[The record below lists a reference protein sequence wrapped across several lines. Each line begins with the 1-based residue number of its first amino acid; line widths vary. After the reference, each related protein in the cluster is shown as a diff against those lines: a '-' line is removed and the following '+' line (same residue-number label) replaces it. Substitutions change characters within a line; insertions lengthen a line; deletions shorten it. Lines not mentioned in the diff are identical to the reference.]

1 MGVWMYEG
9 ELKID
14 LTFISFDPQRDVRN
28 KKKVEKFL
36 DEEGLSYLDDIEFTI
51 AVFNHNEVIA
61 TGSLDDNVLKCFAVR
76 EDFKNRGLT
85 NEIVKL
91 LTEKEFENNKTHL
104 FIYTKPENCELFESL
119 GYHTIV
125 KIEGLVALLENK
137 ANGLKKYL
145 QKLSEA
151 RVEGDNISSIVMN
164 CNPFTKG
171 HLFLI
176 EKAAKENDIVHL
188 FILTEDKSEFST
200 YDRLAM
206 VKVGV
211 AHLDN
216 VIIHEAGKYII
227 SNATFPS
234 YFIKGQE
241 KSVKAHAYLD
251 LNLFSKYI
259 AKTLNITCRY
269 VGEEPLSNVTNDYN
283 AYMKDILPDYGIDV
297 IEVPRLEHNGQA
309 ISASRVRE
317 FLLENKLDM
326 IKELVPKTTF
336 DYLLNLN
343 KQNNIFGGI

>member
-1 MGVWMYEG
+1 MCVWMYEK
-9 ELKID
+9 ELKVD
-14 LTFISFDPQRDVRN
+14 LTFISFDPQIDIKN

-36 DEEGLSYLDDIEFTI
+36 DGVGLSYLDDIEFTI
-51 AVFNHNEVIA
+51 AVFNGNEVVA
-61 TGSLDDNVLKCFAVR
+61 TGSLDDDILKCFAVR

-104 FIYTKPENCELFESL
+104 FIYTKPQNCELFESL

-125 KIEGLVALLENK
+125 KIRGLVALLENK
-137 ANGLKKYL
+137 SNGLKKYL
-145 QKLSEA
+145 QSLSTTK
-151 RVEGDNISSIVMN
+151 VEGNSVSSIVMN

-176 EKAAKENDIVHL
+176 EKAAKENDVVHL

-206 VKVGV
+206 VKLGV
-211 AHLDN
+211 AHLHN
-216 VIIHEAGKYII
+216 VIVHEAGKYII

-234 YFIKGQE
+234 YFIKGE
-241 KSVKAHAYLD
+241 ERIVKAHAYLD
-251 LNLFSKYI
+251 LTLFSKYI
-259 AKTLNITCRY
+259 AQTLNITCRY
-269 VGEEPLSNVTNDYN
+269 VGDEPFSNVTNDYN
-283 AYMKDILPDYGIDV
+283 TYMKEILPDYDIDV
-297 IEVPRLEHNGQA
+297 IEVPRLKYDGQA

-317 FLLENKLDM
+317 FLLENKWDM
-326 IKELVPKTTF
+326 VRELVPKTTF

-343 KQNNIFGGI
+343 K

>member
-1 MGVWMYEG
+1 MAVWMYEE
-9 ELKID
+9 ELKVD
-14 LTFISFDPQRDVRN
+14 LTFISFNPQIDIKN

-36 DEEGLSYLDDIEFTI
+36 NGEGLSYLDDIEFTI
-51 AVFNHNEVIA
+51 AVFNGNEVIA
-61 TGSLDDNVLKCFAVR
+61 TGSLDDDILKCFAVR
-76 EDFKNRGLT
+76 ADFKNRGLT
-85 NEIVKL
+85 SEIVKL
-91 LTEKEFENNKTHL
+91 LTEKEYENNKTHL
-104 FIYTKPENCELFESL
+104 FIYTKPENCEFFESL

-125 KIEGLVALLENK
+125 KIQGLVALLENK

-145 QKLSEA
+145 QKLSTTKI
-151 RVEGDNISSIVMN
+151 EGNNISAIVMN

-176 EKAAKENDIVHL
+176 EKAAKENDVVHL

-200 YDRLAM
+200 YDRLVM
-206 VKVGV
+206 VKLGV
-211 AHLDN
+211 CHLDN

-234 YFIKGQE
+234 YFLKGKE
-241 KSVKAHAYLD
+241 RIVKAHAYLD
-251 LNLFSKYI
+251 LTLFSRYI
-259 AKTLNITCRY
+259 AQTLNITCRY

-283 AYMKDILPDYGIDV
+283 TYMKDILPDYGIDV
-297 IEVPRLEHNGQA
+297 IEVPRLKHDGQV

-326 IKELVPKTTF
+326 LREFVPKTTF

-343 KQNNIFGGI
+343 KKNNIFGGI